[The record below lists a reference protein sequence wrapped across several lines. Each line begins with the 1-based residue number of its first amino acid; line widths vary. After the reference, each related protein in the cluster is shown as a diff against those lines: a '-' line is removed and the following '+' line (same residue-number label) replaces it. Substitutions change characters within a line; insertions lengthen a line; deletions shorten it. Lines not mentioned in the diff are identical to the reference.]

1 MTTVQ
6 WTVTSGAGLVSWWRV
21 WRTRDS
27 HILSTT
33 SSPLAIPCL
42 PALTL
47 CHRPWE
53 PLTIDLQ
60 RPRSLL
66 SQPSLADPL
75 PPLLRA
81 ACPCPFCALRACNT
95 VVRGSCTEILR
106 PLPTYGVGPPS
117 LMGELAAGA
126 AVAQAG
132 DGSAASGRALVLVG
146 RLGTSNRAREGGQ
159 RRQQRRQMGGR
170 AAAKPAEAA
179 GSPWVG
185 LPGVSGS

>member
-1 MTTVQ
+1 MIRSHVVQ
-6 WTVTSGAGLVSWWRV
+6 QVSRAVQRRKQLCHGALSA
-21 WRTRDS
+21 
-27 HILSTT
+27 ILSTT

-81 ACPCPFCALRACNT
+81 ACPCPFCALRAHLAGT
-95 VVRGSCTEILR
+95 RRSCTDIL
-106 PLPTYGVGPPS
+106 
-117 LMGELAAGA
+117 
-126 AVAQAG
+126 
-132 DGSAASGRALVLVG
+132 
-146 RLGTSNRAREGGQ
+146 
-159 RRQQRRQMGGR
+159 
-170 AAAKPAEAA
+170 
-179 GSPWVG
+179 
-185 LPGVSGS
+185 

>member
-1 MTTVQ
+1 MFASFFSHRRSAFRVSRRCQGGGGEAKVENRRKMQPRRRIFQAWIRSVQ
-6 WTVTSGAGLVSWWRV
+6 WSWKTQRSLQV
-21 WRTRDS
+21 RKHPYAVCFS
-27 HILSTT
+27 AILSTT

-81 ACPCPFCALRACNT
+81 ACPCPFCALRAHLAGT
-95 VVRGSCTEILR
+95 RRSCTDILH
-106 PLPTYGVGPPS
+106 PLPFSGVGPPS
-117 LMGELAAGA
+117 SMMELAA
-126 AVAQAG
+126 
-132 DGSAASGRALVLVG
+132 
-146 RLGTSNRAREGGQ
+146 
-159 RRQQRRQMGGR
+159 
-170 AAAKPAEAA
+170 
-179 GSPWVG
+179 
-185 LPGVSGS
+185 